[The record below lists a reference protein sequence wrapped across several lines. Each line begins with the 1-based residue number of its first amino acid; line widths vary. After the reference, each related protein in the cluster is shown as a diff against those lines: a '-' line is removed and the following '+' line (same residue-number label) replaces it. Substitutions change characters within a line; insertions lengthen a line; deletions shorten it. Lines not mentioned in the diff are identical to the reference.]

1 MNILGVG
8 KSRREA
14 ILSTR
19 MARLMLTSSCL
30 FAAAS
35 WCVVVLTVFPTAARA
50 ASTSKMGPPI
60 TRLMVSNSGLTA
72 HSAAS
77 TFCEKLPAAKISAI
91 VKAKF
96 KFIEARV
103 FSFTLE
109 CIYFA
114 TVPTSSKGG
123 EIIISTHPRIPVG
136 QVASLS
142 AAEARVTAESP
153 KNVKLVFTALPKI
166 GPTAFSWSYK
176 TPINGGQALGIAD
189 NKGTTGFGVLIGGP
203 TGRFGVPSSHL
214 SVAEKLLALG
224 MSA

>member
-19 MARLMLTSSCL
+19 LARSMLRSSCL

-35 WCVVVLTVFPTAARA
+35 WCVVVLTVFPTAAQA
-50 ASTSKMGPPI
+50 ATSSATTTPSAQL
-60 TRLMVSNSGLTA
+60 TNSNSGLIA
-72 HSAAS
+72 HSVAS
-77 TFCEKLPAAKISAI
+77 NYCEKLPAAKISAI

-109 CIYFA
+109 CIYSA
-114 TVPTSSKGG
+114 AVPNSSKGA

-142 AAEARVTAESP
+142 AAEARLTAESP

-189 NKGTTGFGVLIGGP
+189 NKGTTGFGVFIGGP
-203 TGRFGVPSSHL
+203 ARRFGVPSSHL